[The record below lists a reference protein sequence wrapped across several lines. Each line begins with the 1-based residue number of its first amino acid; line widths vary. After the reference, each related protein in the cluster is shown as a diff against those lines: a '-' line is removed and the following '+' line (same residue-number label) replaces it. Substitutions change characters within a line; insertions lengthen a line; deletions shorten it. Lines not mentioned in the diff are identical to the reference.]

1 MKFMCI
7 NLYNASVKE
16 GSEESI
22 EVTII
27 FLIWKL
33 NLFSFFEGMYYVW
46 VRGQSAELISLL
58 PC

>member
-7 NLYNASVKE
+7 NLYNESVKE

-27 FLIWKL
+27 LLIWKL
-33 NLFSFFEGMYYVW
+33 HLFS
-46 VRGQSAELISLL
+46 
-58 PC
+58 

>member
-7 NLYNASVKE
+7 NLYNVSVKE

-22 EVTII
+22 EATII

-33 NLFSFFEGMYYVW
+33 NLFS
-46 VRGQSAELISLL
+46 
-58 PC
+58 

>member
-7 NLYNASVKE
+7 NLYNVSVKE

-22 EVTII
+22 EATII